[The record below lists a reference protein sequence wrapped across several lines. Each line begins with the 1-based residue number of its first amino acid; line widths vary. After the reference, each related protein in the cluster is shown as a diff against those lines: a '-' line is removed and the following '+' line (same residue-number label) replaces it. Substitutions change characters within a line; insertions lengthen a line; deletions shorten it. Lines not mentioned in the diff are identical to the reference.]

1 MHFFLNINL
10 LKIFFEYLQHCLD
23 YDIVFFLIIST
34 HLNQMKI
41 KIMKALPVNQ
51 LNTIILLLATIMQ
64 ACTNTP
70 IKKPDQWPLAKNAIQ
85 IEILA
90 DKNLNIYEGTPH
102 AVPIC
107 FYQLFHPDFYNKL
120 ASYPEGFN
128 RLLECRSFHPSVAR
142 IHRVTIQP
150 NEKKSIVMNREKD
163 VRHVA
168 VTAGYFFK
176 DKNKISRIIDIPVR
190 AVRPALI
197 KSTEIV
203 RPAPLEIRLRL
214 GPEKI
219 E

>member
-1 MHFFLNINL
+1 
-10 LKIFFEYLQHCLD
+10 
-23 YDIVFFLIIST
+23 
-34 HLNQMKI
+34 MKI
-41 KIMKALPVNQ
+41 ITMKALPVNQ
-51 LNTIILLLATIMQ
+51 LYTIIMVLATFMQ

-70 IKKPDQWPLAKNAIQ
+70 TKKPEQWPLAKKAIQ

-102 AVPIC
+102 AVSIC

-120 ASYPEGFN
+120 ASYPEGLN

-163 VRHVA
+163 VRYVA
-168 VTAGYFFK
+168 VSAGYFFK
-176 DKNKISRIIDIPVR
+176 DKSKISRIINIPVR

-203 RPAPLEIRLRL
+203 RPAPLDIQLTF